1 MQRCSKQQ
9 RFRGRKAG
17 TLFGEPIV
25 DPLGHLSAHY
35 PFPARLNDRYL
46 AKLKLSNH
54 WTAFSKGGIVYEEG
68 ERSTGVYVILE
79 GRAKLSVN
87 SSQGKTL
94 VLGFFGPGTILGLA
108 AAILGRTHA
117 ATAEIMRPTKV
128 LFVSRQE
135 LVREMQEDATAA
147 RQAAELVS
155 EACYFIL
162 SKMRVVDLSQCAG
175 QKLARCLL
183 GLLAHNTGPGD
194 DTTAELDLSQE
205 TIAQMVGLS
214 RETVTRLLSRFRR
227 KHMLDWKRSGLVIR
241 DRRALEKVADFS
253 DTAAMSPGAL
263 LETAPLRTRVKS
275 VPGSTNGGEVAPLSG
290 IRQNNVR
297 TNILKL

>member
-1 MQRCSKQQ
+1 MERRCRQR

-17 TLFGEPIV
+17 TLFGEPII

-35 PFPARLNDRYL
+35 PFPARLNDHYL
-46 AKLKLSNH
+46 AKLKTSNH
-54 WTAFSKGGIVYEEG
+54 GTSFSKGTVLYEEG
-68 ERSTGVYVILE
+68 EASTGVYVILE

-117 ATAEIMRPTKV
+117 ATAEIMKPTNV
-128 LFVSRQE
+128 LFVARKE
-135 LVREMQEDATAA
+135 LAREMQEDATAA

-162 SKMRVVDLSQCAG
+162 SKMRVVDLSQSAG

-183 GLLAHNTGPGD
+183 GLLAHNTDSGRE
-194 DTTAELDLSQE
+194 TTAELHLSQE
-205 TIAQMVGLS
+205 AIAQMVGLS
-214 RETVTRLLSRFRR
+214 RETVTRLLSQFRR
-227 KHMLDWKRSGLVIR
+227 KHILDWKRSGLVIR
-241 DRRALEKVADFS
+241 DRRILEKIADFS
-253 DTAAMSPGAL
+253 DTAAG
-263 LETAPLRTRVKS
+263 
-275 VPGSTNGGEVAPLSG
+275 LSG
-290 IRQNNVR
+290 SAGEGVVR
-297 TNILKL
+297 PATSRFPVR